1 MKTWNSI
8 KNKGM
13 TPERKARLDGEVLDE
28 LLAMHLKELREAAGK
43 TQLEVAA
50 MAEMTQAELSKLERR
65 DDHLVS
71 TLRRYVEA
79 LGGELEVVAVIG
91 NKRISLT
98 GV

>member
-8 KNKGM
+8 KAAKM
-13 TPERKARLDGEVLDE
+13 TPAHKARLDREVRDE
-28 LLAMHLKELREAAGK
+28 LLAMHLRELREAAGK
-43 TQLEVAA
+43 TQSEIAA
-50 MAEMTQAELSKLERR
+50 VAEMTQAELSKVERR
-65 DDHLVS
+65 EDHLVS

-91 NKRISLT
+91 NKRIALT